1 MAIIDIIINLL
12 IGLVI
17 GCVATII
24 YEYIFDLIWYLTGK
38 QPIISIFGW
47 HLHHSLYG
55 IFVIIIFFLLFI
67 NYIFLGIGLG
77 VIIRHTQDE
86 KFVFIDRHR

>member
-1 MAIIDIIINLL
+1 MLSIIINLL

-17 GCVATII
+17 GYVATII
-24 YEYIFDLIWYLTGK
+24 YEYIFDLIWYLTGEE
-38 QPIISIFGW
+38 PIIVLFGW

-55 IFVIIIFFLLFI
+55 IFVLIIFLIFFT

-77 VIIRHTQDE
+77 VVARHTQDE
-86 KFVFIDRHR
+86 KLVFIDKQKY